1 MFKNVF
7 AYAGAYKSRTYEAM
21 GVMLVAL
28 IAYVAQYAFLFQ
40 IIRPLLE
47 HEALG
52 VAAVLPWVL
61 AILACGIFHALLYVR
76 GLSISH
82 DAAFNI
88 LRNLR
93 CAMQSKLERQPLGTI
108 QDKGTGTPKKLF
120 IDDVDSIELLLA
132 HALPEGLANLL
143 VPAIV
148 YVAMFFVDWK
158 LALLSLCSLPL
169 GILCSAIMYKVGM
182 GRMGAYYGSAQ
193 KMNVTIIEYVNG
205 MEVVKVFNRDGESYR
220 RFEDDIRSYRDLTID
235 WYRASWPWMALY
247 GSILPCVAMVVL
259 PVGSWFVIQGFSTL
273 PDLVLVLCLGFGIG
287 APLMRAM
294 SFISVMP
301 QINHKIEALESALVA
316 APLKQAD
323 APFYGNGHGIRFDD
337 ARFSYADEEVLHGV
351 SLDVPEGSTVAL
363 VGESGSGK
371 STLAR
376 LLVHYYDL
384 DGGAIEVG
392 GQNLCDMSLEALN
405 EQISYVSQEQFLFNT
420 ILRENIRMGKPG
432 ATDEEVDE
440 AAQRAQCADFLAKLP
455 DGLDANAGDSGRL
468 LSGGQRQRVSLARAL
483 LKDAPIVVLDE
494 ATAFMDPEN
503 EERMGRAIASI
514 IEGKTVV
521 VIAHRLQTIVGADE
535 ICVMDAG
542 RIVDRGTH
550 GELLERCERYQS
562 LWEAS
567 CASSAWR
574 VSTKREEENHD

>member
-7 AYAGAYKSRTYEAM
+7 AYAGPYKRRTYAAM
-21 GVMLVAL
+21 GAMLVAL

-40 IIRPLLE
+40 IIRPLLG
-47 HEALG
+47 HEPLS
-52 VAAVLPWVL
+52 VAAALPWVL
-61 AILACGIFHALLYVR
+61 AILICGIFHALLYVR

-82 DAAFNI
+82 DAAFHI

-108 QDKGTGTPKKLF
+108 QDKGTGALKKLF
-120 IDDVDSIELLLA
+120 VDDVDSIELLLA

-143 VPAIV
+143 VPIV
-148 YVAMFFVDWK
+148 VYAAMFFVDWK
-158 LALLSLCSLPL
+158 LALLGLCSLPL
-169 GILCSAIMYKVGM
+169 GILCSSIMYKVGM
-182 GRMGAYYGSAQ
+182 SRMGAYYGSAQ
-193 KMNVTIIEYVNG
+193 KMNATIIEYVNG

-247 GSILPCVAMVVL
+247 GSILPCVAMVTL
-259 PVGSWFVIQGFSTL
+259 PVGSWLVLQGFSTL

-301 QINHKIEALESALVA
+301 QINHKIEALESAIDA
-316 APLKQAD
+316 EPLKQTN
-323 APFYGNGHGIRFDD
+323 APFSGSGHSIRFDNVH
-337 ARFSYADEEVLHGV
+337 FSYVDEEVLHGV
-351 SLDVPEGSTVAL
+351 SLDIAEGSTVAL

-376 LLVHYYDL
+376 LLVHYYDVN
-384 DGGAIEVG
+384 GGAIRLG
-392 GQNLCDMSLEALN
+392 GQDLCDMSLEALN
-405 EQISYVSQEQFLFNT
+405 AQISYVSQEQFLFNT
-420 ILRENIRMGKPG
+420 SLRENIRMGRPD
-432 ATDEEVDE
+432 AADEEVEE
-440 AAQRAQCADFLAKLP
+440 AARRAQCDEFLTRVP
-455 DGLDANAGDSGRL
+455 GGLDANAGDSGKL

-483 LKDAPIVVLDE
+483 LKDAPVVVLDE

-503 EERMGRAIASI
+503 EERMGRAIASV

-521 VIAHRLQTIVGADE
+521 VIAHRLQTIVGADK

-542 RIVDRGTH
+542 QIVDSGTH
-550 GELLERCERYQS
+550 EELLDRCERYQS
-562 LWEAS
+562 LWKVS
-567 CASSAWR
+567 CSSSAWH
-574 VSTKREEENHD
+574 VSTRRGEENHD